1 MAPRYRILGGSSE
14 RADRKSWSGCRMCG
28 THFENH
34 CATLVPNLLRAR
46 LTTSATVRDN
56 TINIDSRLGSLNT
69 AAKPSGAVTTRIIHL
84 IIVFLRSPRGSSEE
98 KKPGLSFS
106 EFQPSF
112 SRPGRGV
119 SAEFCWMSAA
129 KTLFLEFQPTEF
141 QPSFSRVSAHRFPT
155 RPEFQRVSA
164 EFQPTG
170 GGSFS

>member
-1 MAPRYRILGGSSE
+1 MVMAPRYRIRGSSSE
-14 RADRKSWSGCRMCG
+14 RADRNNWSGCRMCG
-28 THFENH
+28 THFGNH

-84 IIVFLRSPRGSSEE
+84 IIVFLRSPRASSEE

-112 SRPGRGV
+112 SRPGGG
-119 SAEFCWMSAA
+119 W
-129 KTLFLEFQPTEF
+129 EFQLSFVGCLQRKPCF
-141 QPSFSRVSAHRFPT
+141 WSFSRQSFSRVSAHRFPT

-170 GGSFS
+170 RGSFS